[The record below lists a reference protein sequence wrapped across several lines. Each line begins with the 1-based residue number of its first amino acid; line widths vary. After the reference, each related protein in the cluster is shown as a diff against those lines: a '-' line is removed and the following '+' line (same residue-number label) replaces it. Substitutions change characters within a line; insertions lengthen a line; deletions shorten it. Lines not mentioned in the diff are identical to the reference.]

1 MIILQ
6 LILYCLI
13 FTVMVRISVS
23 GGAVNA
29 LYFYP
34 KPYQERAF
42 ERGIADR
49 ETVKNKKSRFMT
61 AFYLVMTVTLVL
73 IIGVWNRAGNFKDA
87 YLQALLFLE
96 VMNIYDGTVIDK
108 LWVGHS
114 KFWII
119 PGMEDTAYVQTWG
132 QVLKKRTIL
141 ALIWTVGALIVA
153 GLVVLTAS
161 FFNYSNPRK

>member
-1 MIILQ
+1 MNNKYYVDI
-6 LILYCLI
+6 
-13 FTVMVRISVS
+13 
-23 GGAVNA
+23 
-29 LYFYP
+29 
-34 KPYQERAF
+34 ERDGF
-42 ERGIADR
+42 
-49 ETVKNKKSRFMT
+49 N
-61 AFYLVMTVTLVL
+61 
-73 IIGVWNRAGNFKDA
+73 KDA

-119 PGMEDTAYVQTWG
+119 PGMEDTEYVQTWG

-161 FFNYSNPRK
+161 FFN

>member
-1 MIILQ
+1 MIIHQ

-13 FTVMVRISVS
+13 FTAMVRISVS

-34 KPYQERAF
+34 KPYQKRAF
-42 ERGIADR
+42 ERGIAER
-49 ETVKNKKSRFMT
+49 GTVKHKRSRFMA
-61 AFYLVMTVTLVL
+61 AFYIVMLVTLVF
-73 IIGVWNRAGNFKDA
+73 IIAVWNRISDLKSA

-114 KFWII
+114 KFRII

-141 ALIWTVGALIVA
+141 ALIWTVGALLAA
-153 GLVVLTAS
+153 GLVVLTES
-161 FFNYSNPRK
+161 FFN

>member
-1 MIILQ
+1 MIIFQ
-6 LILYCLI
+6 VILYCLI
-13 FTVMVRISVS
+13 FTIMVRISVS

-61 AFYLVMTVTLVL
+61 AFYLVMTVTLVF
-73 IIGVWNRAGNFKDA
+73 IIGIWNGADDFKNA

-114 KFWII
+114 KFRII
-119 PGMEDTAYVQTWG
+119 PGMEDSAYVQTWDRLRK
-132 QVLKKRTIL
+132 QAVSEWRKRD
-141 ALIWTVGALIVA
+141 
-153 GLVVLTAS
+153 
-161 FFNYSNPRK
+161 KC